1 MVDDIRDRPPVIH
14 RSPGL
19 GKLTKVAKVRPVD
32 ADEAGSKK
40 TSVPKKKQPHRDRPG
55 GIDVEA

>member
-14 RSPGL
+14 RSQGL
-19 GKLTKVAKVRPVD
+19 GRLTKVAKVRPVD
-32 ADEAGSKK
+32 GDEAGSKK
-40 TSVPKKKQPHRDRPG
+40 ALVPKKKQSKRDRPG